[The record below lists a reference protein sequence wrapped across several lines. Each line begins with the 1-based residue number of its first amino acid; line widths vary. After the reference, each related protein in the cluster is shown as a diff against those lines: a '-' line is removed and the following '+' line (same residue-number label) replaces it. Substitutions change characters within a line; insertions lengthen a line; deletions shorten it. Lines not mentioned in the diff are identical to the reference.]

1 MLAASPAP
9 AAALAGGLQAA
20 CPPQHGG
27 ARGGARACTGWLT
40 GGELRGALS
49 HSAAQ
54 SGLSAHSC
62 RKAPRGAARRGAPVV
77 CSAAAKPAFGRQ
89 MLVRRRRGREGRGRG
104 RGKGV
109 EVTGDTHGRGQ
120 EREQHRSKGMRLVM
134 VPPHPL
140 IKHWIAILRNATS
153 PPPIFRQSPPLH
165 PCSML
170 VNADLMCSSACPSL
184 SSPSHP
190 LYNPPLLPGGRQ
202 PMINGEVA
210 TPCGVAEVEA
220 VDPYKPIA
228 IIPVLRAGA
237 VMAEQM
243 GPVIPHTI
251 TYHLA
256 NALPQQVSALCPT
269 PPPLTPLTA
278 ACTALLLCQSF
289 LPSHPTHPFNAP
301 LTSPILARPL
311 PHACTR
317 LPKSFNPEA
326 RIIIVDAMLAT
337 GGTMM
342 ATMEE
347 VVGRGANPDNIRII
361 SAIVASPALKLL
373 IVVSMH
379 MSALH
384 PSALHPS
391 ALHPSALHPSALHPL
406 RVYTGM
412 IDADVN
418 DQGFIVPGLGD
429 AGDRSYGT
437 L

>member
-20 CPPQHGG
+20 CPQHGG
-27 ARGGARACTGWLT
+27 ARGGARAGTGWLA
-40 GGELRGALS
+40 GGELRGALT
-49 HSAAQ
+49 HSAAH
-54 SGLSAHSC
+54 SGLSAPC
-62 RKAPRGAARRGAPVV
+62 WRKAPLGAAKGGAVV

-89 MLVRRRRGREGRGRG
+89 M
-104 RGKGV
+104 
-109 EVTGDTHGRGQ
+109 
-120 EREQHRSKGMRLVM
+120 LVM

-153 PPPIFRQSPPLH
+153 PPPIFRAALAE
-165 PCSML
+165 L
-170 VNADLMCSSACPSL
+170 
-184 SSPSHP
+184 
-190 LYNPPLLPGGRQ
+190 GRNIAYEATRDWL
-202 PMINGEVA
+202 PMIQGEVA

-220 VDPYKPIA
+220 VDPSQPIA

-251 TYHLA
+251 TYHLGYVRDETTLQPTLYL
-256 NALPQQVSALCPT
+256 NKLPRA
-269 PPPLTPLTA
+269 
-278 ACTALLLCQSF
+278 
-289 LPSHPTHPFNAP
+289 
-301 LTSPILARPL
+301 
-311 PHACTR
+311 
-317 LPKSFNPEA
+317 FNPEA

-361 SAIVASPALKLL
+361 SAIVASPALKRL
-373 IVVSMH
+373 SEKYKG
-379 MSALH
+379 
-384 PSALHPS
+384 
-391 ALHPSALHPSALHPL
+391 L

-429 AGDRSYGT
+429 AGDRSFGT